1 MPEGCHPAIQP
12 FVIPLHRDPTV
23 SHFLQTHQLPLLTG
37 AQNMHEADQALDREI
52 SAAMLAETGATL
64 VELGHSE
71 RRAAFNESDA
81 AINRKVHSALGHGL
95 RPLICIGD
103 SAEEKRWQVSRESVV
118 RQMKI
123 ALPEPPRRCGP

>member
-1 MPEGCHPAIQP
+1 PAIQP
-12 FVIPLHRDPTV
+12 FVIPPFTAIQPV

-37 AQNMHEADQALDREI
+37 AQNMHEADQGAWTGEI

-103 SAEEKRWQVSRESVV
+103 SAEEKRWQ
-118 RQMKI
+118 
-123 ALPEPPRRCGP
+123 